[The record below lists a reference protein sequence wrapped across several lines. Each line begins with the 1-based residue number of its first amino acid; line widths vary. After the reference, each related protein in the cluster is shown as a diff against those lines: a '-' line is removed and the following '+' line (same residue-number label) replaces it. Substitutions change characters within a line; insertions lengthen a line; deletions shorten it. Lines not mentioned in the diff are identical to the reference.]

1 MKLFVLE
8 QWIQNNFS
16 QEALDFSK
24 DDPSKY
30 HLWDKIM
37 VNEINAALTT
47 ARADYVG
54 MKHKQIIVLFN
65 HLLGIK
71 ESYMIARAG
80 EKNPYIVARYVEAIL
95 SIMNPITPHF
105 CQHVWQTNV
114 FPVLSQGNGNV
125 KEILMDNGWP
135 QAGPIDRALASQ
147 LKYLEGTKREIR
159 LSLDKAKSGGKRKVK
174 GGKNAAPVADTP
186 MESCLIAVGTTFP
199 EFQQKILNILSAQ
212 PWDDDGNI

>member
-54 MKHKQIIVLFN
+54 MKYKQIIVLFN

-71 ESYMIARAG
+71 ESYMIARGG

-186 MESCLIAVGTTFP
+186 MESCLIAIGTTFP